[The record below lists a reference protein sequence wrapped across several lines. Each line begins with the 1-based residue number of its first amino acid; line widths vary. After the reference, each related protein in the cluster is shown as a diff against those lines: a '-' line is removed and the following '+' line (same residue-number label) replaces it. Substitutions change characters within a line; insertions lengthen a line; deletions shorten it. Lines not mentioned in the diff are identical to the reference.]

1 MRTTALKHKFVN
13 AVPEKL
19 DDGWIYIAL
28 DYRTIVHR
36 CCCGCGHEVV
46 TPLSPTDWKL
56 TFDGVAVSLHPS
68 VGNWSLGCRSHYW
81 IDRGAVKWAGQWSD
95 AQVAAGRTHDRLL
108 KAHYYGTDSEEAPL
122 TPQAQPTPLPI
133 RQRFWPRLRAWFGW

>member
-1 MRTTALKHKFVN
+1 MHSTALKHKFVS
-13 AVPEKL
+13 AIPEKL

-56 TFDGVAVSLHPS
+56 TFDGIASRSILRSGTGAWPS
-68 VGNWSLGCRSHYW
+68 ARTTGST
-81 IDRGAVKWAGQWSD
+81 
-95 AQVAAGRTHDRLL
+95 AA
-108 KAHYYGTDSEEAPL
+108 P
-122 TPQAQPTPLPI
+122 
-133 RQRFWPRLRAWFGW
+133 

>member
-1 MRTTALKHKFVN
+1 MHTTALKHKFVS
-13 AVPEKL
+13 AIPEKL

-56 TFDGVAVSLHPS
+56 DFDGIALSLHPS
-68 VGNWSLGCRSHYW
+68 VGNWSLACRSHYW
-81 IDRGAVKWAGQWSD
+81 IDRGTVKWADQWSD
-95 AQVAAGRTHDRLL
+95 AQVAAGRAHDHLL
-108 KAHYYGTDSEEAPL
+108 KTQYYGADSKKAPPA
-122 TPQAQPTPLPI
+122 PQAQRAPQTV
-133 RQRFWPRLRAWFGW
+133 RQRLWSRLREWLGR